1 MGWRALGSSARG
13 RPGNPASVKKTHS
26 SFTSSIIIDMASKI
40 TSSKESTFHGVVH
53 NKFRGSLTLSE
64 AGILFQC
71 SDSDGLSF
79 KAPLPWKQIVKHQV
93 SPASHPKHL
102 LKLIVASANTT
113 ANDATASSSGNN
125 NASYTFQFLTRNGLE
140 SARREVSARL
150 VKVRGANNVGVKRP
164 RDDSNNNSSSNSIN
178 KPIIGKDT
186 KQQRSNNSSPP
197 SSTYITPDP
206 IALIATRSSLLAS
219 DPSLRAQHRLLV
231 LQNSTLS
238 EEDFWETHSRLVADE
253 YARISGCKSG
263 GRGSA
268 MKSSL
273 DLGFT
278 TGSTSSGGNN
288 SKKKDKESMSNN
300 RGVIHLGVE
309 EIRQIFLM
317 YPAVHR
323 AYEEKVPLELR

>member
-1 MGWRALGSSARG
+1 MARARLSARG
-13 RPGNPASVKKTHS
+13 RPAPGKSRVSQKDPFIIHLD
-26 SFTSSIIIDMASKI
+26 IIIIMASKI

-164 RDDSNNNSSSNSIN
+164 RDDSNNNSSSSSIN

-186 KQQRSNNSSPP
+186 KQQRSRILAMSFCEPRSCYHVLSS
-197 SSTYITPDP
+197 
-206 IALIATRSSLLAS
+206 
-219 DPSLRAQHRLLV
+219 
-231 LQNSTLS
+231 
-238 EEDFWETHSRLVADE
+238 
-253 YARISGCKSG
+253 
-263 GRGSA
+263 
-268 MKSSL
+268 
-273 DLGFT
+273 
-278 TGSTSSGGNN
+278 
-288 SKKKDKESMSNN
+288 
-300 RGVIHLGVE
+300 
-309 EIRQIFLM
+309 
-317 YPAVHR
+317 
-323 AYEEKVPLELR
+323 